1 MKPVLH
7 IEGRN
12 ATNGGGFTLL
22 EVLIAFTLVV
32 ILLFNA
38 TQLINTASKAG
49 DHTAKQ
55 QELDQLADQVIDRI
69 ALALMAAN
77 EERTLPANSAP
88 FNSDLINYETSLG
101 VEDGETVWSEPERI
115 ALDTQDSMVS
125 WYRNPETP
133 DVFKLVWGKHVS
145 EMQIDELGGNNAD
158 DNGNVLIDEKGLSFN
173 IDRSSVQINLTLR
186 QVLTDGTEISAS
198 TKTRVAFR
206 N

>member
-1 MKPVLH
+1 MKRAVH
-7 IEGRN
+7 NSSRS
-12 ATNGGGFTLL
+12 GFTLL

-38 TQLINTASKAG
+38 AQLISTASKAG

-55 QELDQLADQVIDRI
+55 QELDQLADQTINRI

-101 VEDGETVWSEPERI
+101 VEDGKTVWSEPERI
-115 ALDTQDSMVS
+115 ALEANDDLVS
-125 WYRNPETP
+125 WFRSPETP
-133 DVFKLVWGKHVS
+133 DVLKIVWGKHVS

-186 QVLTDGTEISAS
+186 QVLIDGTELSAS